1 MRPLCSLASGFRGAA
16 LGCVWLLAGLAAT
29 QASDWSRWRGP
40 DGTGISA
47 EKGWK
52 PQAVAAAKIKW
63 KASLGKGHS
72 CMAVAAKRLYTM
84 GNPGGKDIVYCL
96 DAETGKEV
104 WQSSYRCEQGNFE
117 GPRAT
122 PVVDGDLVYT
132 LSREGDAYCFEAA
145 TGKIKWQKNLIKD
158 FGCANITW
166 GFSASPLIV
175 DKAVVYNA
183 RASGLALDKLTG
195 EKIWEGGGGQCGYAA
210 PVRFSHKGKDSL
222 AFFSFK
228 EVVVVDAATGEK
240 QASHPWETQYDVN
253 AADPL
258 IFDGK
263 LFITSGYERGCTLLD
278 LSGKNV
284 KQLWENQNMRGHF
297 ASPIYLDGYIYGVD
311 GQTGQGQLRCLEAKS
326 GKVAWSAKGGY
337 ENLMI
342 ASGMILAIDK
352 SGTLVVGEANPKAF
366 RETAKAVVL
375 NGKAKNWTAPVLA
388 NGYVYC
394 RNSDGDLVCVDV
406 H

>member
-1 MRPLCSLASGFRGAA
+1 MSGSHSIRFGIRAA
-16 LGCVWLLAGLAAT
+16 GGVLLWGLAGALLT
-29 QASDWSRWRGP
+29 QASDWGRWRGP
-40 DGTGISA
+40 DGTGISS

-72 CMAVAAKRLYTM
+72 CLSIADKRLYTM
-84 GNPGGKDIVYCL
+84 GNPGGNDIVYCL

-104 WQSSYRCEQGNFE
+104 WKHSYPCDAGNFE

-122 PVVDGDLVYT
+122 PVVDGDCVYT
-132 LSREGDAYCFEAA
+132 LSREGHAFCLEAA

-158 FGCANITW
+158 FGAANITW
-166 GFSASPLIV
+166 GFAASPLIV

-210 PVRFSHKGKDSL
+210 PVRFTNKGKDCL

-240 QASHPWETQYDVN
+240 QMSHPWMTQYDVN

-258 IFDGK
+258 FFDGK
-263 LFITSGYERGCTLLD
+263 LFITSGYEHGCTLLD

-284 KQLWENQNMRGHF
+284 KQLWENQNIRGHF
-297 ASPIYLDGYIYGVD
+297 ASPIYLDGHIYGVD
-311 GQTGQGQLRCLEAKS
+311 GNTGQGQLRCLEAKS
-326 GKVAWSAKGGY
+326 GKVTWTAKGGY

-342 ASGMILAIDK
+342 ASGMIIAIDK
-352 SGTLVVGEANPKAF
+352 NGTLVVGEATPKAF
-366 RETAKAVVL
+366 KETAKAAVL
-375 NGKAKNWTAPVLA
+375 NGKAKNWTAPVLS
-388 NGYVYC
+388 NGYIYC